1 MLTHDV
7 VYHLEMTSLAELRP
21 ARPSRA
27 AVRLREIGLADVR
40 DFREIHDRVG
50 GPHGW
55 PSLTWPESRW
65 REHLARPGV
74 RAWIAEVD
82 GRPAGFAQLQ
92 AQPGHTVEIEYFGLA
107 PEYVGHGIGGHL
119 LTLITRLAWE
129 PAPGGEESGVESGEE
144 IRRVRVRTS
153 RSDHPHARANYQ
165 ARGFRLTREEPW
177 EREFGIAAPH

>member
-1 MLTHDV
+1 MLVHDV
-7 VYHLEMTSLAELRP
+7 VYHLEMTSPAELRP
-21 ARPSRA
+21 ARPSGA
-27 AVRLREIGLADVR
+27 AVRLRETGTEDVR
-40 DFREIHDRVG
+40 EFREIHDRVA

-82 GRPAGFAQLQ
+82 GRPAGLAQLQ

-107 PEYVGHGIGGHL
+107 PEYVGNGIGGHL
-119 LTLITRLAWE
+119 LTLITRMAWE
-129 PAPGGEESGVESGEE
+129 IAPVEEPRGDGGGE
-144 IRRVRVRTS
+144 IRRVWLRTS

-165 ARGFRLTREEPW
+165 ARGFRLTHEEPW
-177 EREFGIAAPH
+177 EREFVIAGPR